1 MNVRHYMI
9 RISRSQ
15 LIALLRGVAPLVAGL
30 LLSGI
35 FVFIAE
41 SQYRPW
47 LSNSVF
53 DANTW
58 GIESKIV
65 TKDAK
70 LFAILIAGNFITI
83 FISLVFY
90 GSDINDIFSVSKVVC
105 KKTLCVRLAYHINW
119 ITMLVVFFW
128 AIGFALHVIGKGYTD
143 GIVVDDL
150 LRWSSYISFFVFLLF
165 LIEDAALWRAAASIR
180 KVLED
185 NSLPLTQ
192 DSQRDLD
199 MARSWYAMARDS
211 VWFIDVPAIVAAA
224 AIIIYGTISA
234 NLHSLGSGFTEVG
247 RQMVANQ
254 IDFGLKA
261 VPELQQITSSYQ
273 MQTSLGMSAGA
284 HLMQLFISQ
293 VIFTILSVKMTLY
306 RGNVS

>member
-1 MNVRHYMI
+1 MI

-15 LIALLRGVAPLVAGL
+15 LIALLRGVAPLVSGL
-30 LLSGI
+30 VLSGI

-41 SQYRPW
+41 SQYNPW

-70 LFAILIAGNFITI
+70 LFAILTAGNFITI

-90 GSDINDIFSVSKVVC
+90 GSDINNIFSVSKVVR

-119 ITMLVVFFW
+119 ITMLVVIFW

-180 KVLED
+180 AVLED

-192 DSQRDLD
+192 DPPWDLD
-199 MARSWYAMARDS
+199 MVRSWYAMARDS

-234 NLHSLGSGFTEVG
+234 NLHSLSGLTEVG
-247 RQMVANQ
+247 HQMVANQ
-254 IDFGLKA
+254 FDFGLKA